1 MIEPQLAEAPRD
13 MMLPA
18 AILFFAY
25 AAIISERVNRAVAAL
40 LGAGLAVL
48 LGTLDEEE
56 AVAAIDFNTIALL
69 VGMMIIVGVSKYSG
83 IYGYVAIRTAKI
95 MRGVPSGIL
104 AGLCVLTAVLSALL
118 DNVTAVL
125 LIVPVTLV
133 ICAQLE
139 VRAYPFLFV
148 EIFASNIG
156 GTATLIGDPPNILI
170 GSAVGLTFMD
180 FVYALAPVV
189 VVILILQTAFFH
201 YFWGRSMRVS
211 EAYRARI
218 MALDE
223 YAAITDWPLLW
234 LSLFVL
240 VLVVV
245 AFVLARELGLEA
257 GTIALSGAALLMFLD
272 SLPRPRHQHPAAATA
287 AFHEVEWITIFF
299 FIGLFVVIGAVEHAG
314 ILDVLARELL
324 AATGGD
330 PETTA
335 LAILWSAAILSA
347 IVDNIPF
354 VATMIPLIESMGP
367 AMGGDAGLLPLWW
380 SLALGACLGGNGTL
394 IGASANLAVAGLA
407 ERNGT
412 PIGFVQFSL
421 LAFPLMLASIAIC
434 HVYVM
439 WRFF

>member
-1 MIEPQLAEAPRD
+1 VIEAPLAEGPRD
-13 MMLPA
+13 MVLPA
-18 AILFFAY
+18 ALLLFTY
-25 AAIISERVNRAVAAL
+25 AAIVSERVNRAVVAL

-48 LGTLDEEE
+48 LGVLDEEE
-56 AVAAIDFNTIALL
+56 AIAAIDFNTIALL
-69 VGMMIIVGVSKYSG
+69 IGMMIIVGVSKHSG
-83 IYGYVAIRTAKI
+83 LYGYVAIRTAKL
-95 MRGVPSGIL
+95 MRGRPDGIL
-104 AGLCVLTAVLSALL
+104 AGLAIITAVLSALL
-118 DNVTAVL
+118 DNVTTVL

-133 ICAQLE
+133 ITTELE
-139 VRAYPFLFV
+139 LKPYPFLFV

-180 FVYALAPVV
+180 FVYALGPAV
-189 VVILILQTAFFH
+189 VVILVLQMLYFH
-201 YFWGRSMRVS
+201 FTWGRGLRASA
-211 EAYRARI
+211 EYRARI

-223 YAAITDWPLLW
+223 KAAITDRRLLAM
-234 LSLFVL
+234 SLL
-240 VLVVV
+240 VLMLVVT
-245 AFVLARELGLEA
+245 AFVMARDLGVEA
-257 GTIALSGAALLMFLD
+257 GTIALAGAALLMFLD
-272 SLPRPRHQHPAAATA
+272 ALPRLHHEHSAAATA

-299 FIGLFVVIGAVEHAG
+299 FIGLFIVIGGVEHAG
-314 ILDVLARELL
+314 ILELL
-324 AATGGD
+324 AQRLLEATGGD

-335 LAILWSAAILSA
+335 LAILWSSAVLSA

-354 VATMIPLIESMGP
+354 VATMIPLIQSMGP

-394 IGASANLAVAGLA
+394 IGASANLAVAGIA

-412 PIGFVQFSL
+412 PIGFLTFTL
-421 LAFPLMLASIAIC
+421 LAFPLMLASIAVC